1 MAQVWLITGSARG
14 LSRRRVVD
22 SLCID
27 QPLAGEQD
35 GKLSAVQ
42 PHPGPAQATDPRAV
56 PLEKVVSDVMRR
68 LGESTSEIIL
78 DEVRESRWAERTGLY
93 DALFAKRNEGTG

>member
-1 MAQVWLITGSARG
+1 MARVWLITGSARG

-42 PHPGPAQATDPRAV
+42 PHPKGAV
-56 PLEKVVSDVMRR
+56 SMKNQGWQLAV
-68 LGESTSEIIL
+68 L
-78 DEVRESRWAERTGLY
+78 A
-93 DALFAKRNEGTG
+93 

>member
-1 MAQVWLITGSARG
+1 VWSITGSARG

-35 GKLSAVQ
+35 GKLSDDQ
-42 PHPGPAQATDPRAV
+42 PHPEEAV
-56 PLEKVVSDVMRR
+56 SMGNKGWQLAV
-68 LGESTSEIIL
+68 L
-78 DEVRESRWAERTGLY
+78 A
-93 DALFAKRNEGTG
+93 

>member
-1 MAQVWLITGSARG
+1 MVDHGKRSGVW
-14 LSRRRVVD
+14 RRRVVD

-42 PHPGPAQATDPRAV
+42 PHPKGAV
-56 PLEKVVSDVMRR
+56 SMKNQGWQLAV
-68 LGESTSEIIL
+68 L
-78 DEVRESRWAERTGLY
+78 A
-93 DALFAKRNEGTG
+93 

>member
-1 MAQVWLITGSARG
+1 MIDHGKRFG
-14 LSRRRVVD
+14 GYRVVD

-42 PHPGPAQATDPRAV
+42 LHPKGAV
-56 PLEKVVSDVMRR
+56 SMR
-68 LGESTSEIIL
+68 
-78 DEVRESRWAERTGLY
+78 
-93 DALFAKRNEGTG
+93 N

>member
-1 MAQVWLITGSARG
+1 MAQVGLITGSARG

-35 GKLSAVQ
+35 GKLSAVD
-42 PHPGPAQATDPRAV
+42 GAFRV
-56 PLEKVVSDVMRR
+56 
-68 LGESTSEIIL
+68 G
-78 DEVRESRWAERTGLY
+78 
-93 DALFAKRNEGTG
+93 